1 MKKRIILYFAA
12 FLLAASQISAQ
23 NVVRGRVVDKD
34 GLPIP
39 GARVSVKG
47 GTESV
52 LSDFDGSFRIITDSS
67 KEKLV
72 VDYVGYNSRTVSFDN
87 AENVVLKHTT
97 FWNDMMVMAVGGV
110 YPQSSYGLMVGY
122 VRKFGGY
129 VKFRSDFNA
138 ADYSFEC
145 TSDGYKEGGVFW
157 AGETEARSRMHISA
171 GFMFRASKNIYPFFG
186 AGYGSA
192 VRYWEDYMGNW
203 AKVKDLSSSGLAAE
217 AGLVLRFGCVAVS
230 VGAASSGFSYSEAE
244 VGVGIMF

>member
-1 MKKRIILYFAA
+1 MDQGFCFFLQRIVIKPKKPKENNPWIY
-12 FLLAASQISAQ
+12 
-23 NVVRGRVVDKD
+23 K
-34 GLPIP
+34 
-39 GARVSVKG
+39 
-47 GTESV
+47 TE
-52 LSDFDGSFRIITDSS
+52 FF
-67 KEKLV
+67 EA
-72 VDYVGYNSRTVSFDN
+72 FDN

-171 GFMFRASKNIYPFFG
+171 GFMFRASKNIYPYFG